1 MAVVAL
7 NIVSV
12 KKLIYE
18 FETDINTKLQSDFRG
33 HSFVGT
39 LTPEQVLL

>member
-1 MAVVAL
+1 M
-7 NIVSV
+7 NIVAV

-18 FETDINTKLQSDFRG
+18 FETDVDSKIQSDFRG
-33 HSFVGT
+33 HTFVGT